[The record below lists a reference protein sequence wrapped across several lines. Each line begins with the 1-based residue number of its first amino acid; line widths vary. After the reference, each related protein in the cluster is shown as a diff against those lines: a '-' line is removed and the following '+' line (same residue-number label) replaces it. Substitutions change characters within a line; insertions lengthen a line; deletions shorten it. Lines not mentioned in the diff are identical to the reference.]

1 MRTRIASKLNSIIYF
16 SLLTLFYGL
25 AASQAIQSFS
35 YKWTTVAIHEQYS
48 LEKVLNRE
56 APKPYAYRLLMP
68 ALVKEVTKAIPTSV
82 YGRLLDRSSRTL
94 FANIGSETALLQE
107 SVIVGYGL
115 VLILGFTFL
124 VLTLFALR
132 ELGYEAIPK
141 RCNNRNVVIDTSPI
155 LFALFLSVTYRV
167 FNGFIYDHLEL
178 LLISLYLLACFKE
191 WKSIYIMLILFAA
204 VLNKE
209 TAILLPLVGVAL
221 SYTRSKEIVSKKSI
235 ALLGSQFAVVLV
247 GYIFVRIVTQTAPG
261 TSVEWH
267 LMGNINFWS
276 SLDPFLS
283 FTTPHTQIIP
293 FPKPSNILVATPLVV
308 ILINSWQAQAKMVKS
323 LILITASINTPLF
336 AIFSYRDEFRNLSL
350 MFPAL
355 YLAFT
360 QAIYFYYTQCGNVAD
375 EENAILG

>member
-1 MRTRIASKLNSIIYF
+1 MQTRIASKYNSIIYF
-16 SLLTLFYGL
+16 FLLILFYGL

-68 ALVKEVTKAIPTSV
+68 TLVNEVTGAIPISV
-82 YGRLLDRSSRTL
+82 YGKLLDRSSKTL
-94 FANIGSETALLQE
+94 FANIGSEATLLKETAT
-107 SVIVGYGL
+107 VGYGL

-132 ELGYEAIPK
+132 ELGYETIPQ
-141 RCNNRNVVIDTSPI
+141 RNGNRNIIIDISPI

-191 WKSIYIMLILFAA
+191 WKSIFILLILFAA

-209 TAILLPLVGVAL
+209 TAILLPLVGMAL
-221 SYTRSKEIVSKKSI
+221 SFTRSKEIVSKKSI
-235 ALLGSQFAVVLV
+235 ALLGCQFAVVLA
-247 GYIFVRIVTQTAPG
+247 GYIFVRFVTQTVPG
-261 TSVEWH
+261 ASAEWH
-267 LMGNINFWS
+267 LIGNLNFWS

-293 FPKPSNILVATPLVV
+293 FPKPSNILVAAPLIA
-308 ILINSWQAQAKMVKS
+308 ILINSWQAQTRMVKS
-323 LILITASINTPLF
+323 LISVTALINIPLF
-336 AIFSYRDEFRNLSL
+336 AMFSYRDEFRNLSL

-360 QAIYFYYTQCGNVAD
+360 HAIYFYYTQNGSATD
-375 EENAILG
+375 E